1 MGSNFQIFNEST
13 QLDYLKLLSDSELE
27 LDIYYD
33 PSFLSIDAK
42 IQGGDFE
49 IFVYKEHNEL
59 FIYPYIKLP
68 FEEEKFKEYFDLSS
82 PYGYCG
88 PYCTSDSIF
97 HEAEIAFIDYIKN
110 NCVTE
115 FVRYHYLY
123 NEQQKFDQ
131 QIQNIQ
137 NRTVVTL
144 NTTLDW
150 DTIWTKEFSSTNRN
164 LIRKLEKEE
173 YDFVVT
179 DKKED
184 LLGFTEM
191 YYSTMKNAGAS
202 DFYYFDKELIN
213 RLYTDLGEKIFLVKV
228 EKENVVYS
236 YSLFF
241 ISGGIGTYYLSAR
254 NVEYSKVPATNY
266 LLAKAAEILKEK
278 GAMILNF
285 GGGLT
290 NEQDDY
296 LFKFKRNFSKE
307 TKEFF
312 IGKRIHNNE
321 IYNQITEDWI
331 EKYGTEKYSTVK
343 HILQFY
349 R

>member
-1 MGSNFQIFNEST
+1 MGIKFQIFNEST
-13 QLDYLKLLSDSELE
+13 QLDYLKLLHDFKLE
-27 LDIYYD
+27 LDIYYY
-33 PSFLSIDAK
+33 PSFLSNDAK
-42 IQGGDFE
+42 IQGGEFE
-49 IFVYKEHNEL
+49 IFVYIEQNEI

-68 FEEEKFKEYFDLSS
+68 FEQEKFKGYFDLSS

-88 PYCTSDSIF
+88 PYCTSESIF
-97 HEAEIAFIDYIKN
+97 QEAEIAFIDYIKN
-110 NCVTE
+110 YCVTE

-123 NEQQKFDQ
+123 NEQQKFTK
-131 QIQNIQ
+131 QIHNIQ
-137 NRTVVTL
+137 NRTIVTL

-164 LIRKLEKEE
+164 LVRKLEKEK
-173 YDFVVT
+173 YNFFVT
-179 DKKED
+179 KEKED

-191 YYSTMKNAGAS
+191 YYSTMKNVGAS

-213 RLYTDLGEKIFLVKV
+213 RLYADLGEKIFLVKV

-254 NVEYSKVPATNY
+254 NVNYPKIPATNF
-266 LLAKAAEILKEK
+266 LLAKTAELLKEK
-278 GAMILNF
+278 GAFILNF

-290 NEQDDY
+290 NEKDDF
-296 LFKFKRNFSKE
+296 LFKFKSNFSKE
-307 TKEFF
+307 KKEFF
-312 IGKRIHNNE
+312 IGKRIFNNS
-321 IYNQITEDWI
+321 IYNQLINDWI
-331 EKYGTEKYSTVK
+331 GLYGNNEYEKRKN
-343 HILQFY
+343 ILQFY

>member
-1 MGSNFQIFNEST
+1 MEASFQIFNEST
-13 QLDYLKLLSDSELE
+13 HSDYLNLLSEIGLE
-27 LDIYYD
+27 LDIYYY
-33 PSFLSIDAK
+33 PSFLNIDAN
-42 IQGGDFE
+42 IQKGEYE
-49 IFVYKEHNEL
+49 IFFFRNGIDV

-68 FEEEKFKEYFDLSS
+68 FKEEKFKEYFDISS

-88 PYCTSDSIF
+88 PYTSSELIF
-97 HEAEIAFIDYIKN
+97 QEGEEAFIEYIQNK
-110 NCVTE
+110 CVTE
-115 FVRYHYLY
+115 FVRYHYIY
-123 NEQQKFDQ
+123 NDKQKFTK

-144 NTTLDW
+144 DTTLDW
-150 DTIWTKEFSSTNRN
+150 ETIWLQEFSGTNRN

-173 YDFVVT
+173 YNFVLT
-179 DKKED
+179 NKSED
-184 LLGFTEM
+184 LLGFVEM

-202 DFYYFDKELIN
+202 DFYFFETKIIN
-213 RLYTDLGEKIFLVKV
+213 RLYEDLGEKIFLVKV
-228 EKENVVYS
+228 EKDNIVYS

-241 ISGGIGTYYLSAR
+241 ISGGISTYYLSAR
-254 NVEYSKVPATNY
+254 NVDYPKVPATNF
-266 LLAKAAEILKEK
+266 LLSKSAEFLKQK
-278 GAMILNF
+278 GAFILNL

-290 NEQDDY
+290 NEQSDY

-312 IGKRIHNNE
+312 IGKRIYNNE
-321 IYNQITEDWI
+321 IYNLIKEDWI
-331 EKYGTEKYSTVK
+331 EQYGVDKYSTVR

>member
-1 MGSNFQIFNEST
+1 MNQRIKIFNKNNFKSFL
-13 QLDYLKLLSDSELE
+13 QLLDERELYLDV
-27 LDIYYD
+27 YYD
-33 PSFLSIDAK
+33 PYFLSIDAK

-88 PYCTSDSIF
+88 PYCTSDSF
-97 HEAEIAFIDYIKN
+97 FKEAEIAFINYIKN
-110 NCVTE
+110 NCITE

-123 NEQQKFDQ
+123 NEQQKFAQ
-131 QIQNIQ
+131 QIQNLQ

-164 LIRKLEKEE
+164 LIRKMEKEE
-173 YDFVVT
+173 YDFVLT

-266 LLAKAAEILKEK
+266 LLSKAAEILKEK
-278 GAMILNF
+278 GATILNF

-321 IYNQITEDWI
+321 IYNQIKENWI
-331 EKYGTEKYSTVK
+331 EKYGFEKFSAIK